1 MRIVNSFG
9 VFRWQG
15 YYIGGEGAYTF
26 HITIYNSSCVGL
38 SPEIDHL
45 LTYTLRM
52 LSVDDAQKLTIP
64 LAIYISKDEPLDE
77 VIETLAILSFLLCL
91 TNFA

>member
-1 MRIVNSFG
+1 
-9 VFRWQG
+9 
-15 YYIGGEGAYTF
+15 
-26 HITIYNSSCVGL
+26 
-38 SPEIDHL
+38 
-45 LTYTLRM
+45 M

-77 VIETLAILSFLLCL
+77 VIETLAISSFLLCL

>member
-1 MRIVNSFG
+1 
-9 VFRWQG
+9 
-15 YYIGGEGAYTF
+15 
-26 HITIYNSSCVGL
+26 
-38 SPEIDHL
+38 
-45 LTYTLRM
+45 M